1 MERDEEVNVTE
12 SEGSS
17 GASSSSG
24 GSSGSSGTTRAKT
37 GARRKSATRR
47 KTTTRR
53 KSPTS
58 ARKTATRRTARRRTA
73 RQAGL
78 QGLLND
84 LAKRANRAG
93 ETIASLS
100 EEGATAARRTL
111 GAVTATSRKTI
122 SRVQKEWDQMD
133 NARRAQFV
141 GALLAALAA
150 AAAGVRKATKK

>member
-1 MERDEEVNVTE
+1 MTE

-17 GASSSSG
+17 GAPSSTG
-24 GSSGSSGTTRAKT
+24 GSSGSSGTTR
-37 GARRKSATRR
+37 RRTTARR

-53 KSPTS
+53 KSSTS
-58 ARKTATRRTARRRTA
+58 ARKPATRRTGPKRRTSRRRST
-73 RQAGL
+73 RPAGL

-122 SRVQKEWDQMD
+122 NRVQREWDQMD